1 VIFAKKEIPG
11 EVRESAG
18 QRAKGK
24 GKIAA
29 LTYPMGGGAERIGN
43 YGD

>member
-1 VIFAKKEIPG
+1 MSDIRKEEIRG

-18 QRAKGK
+18 LRAKGK

-29 LTYPMGGGAERIGN
+29 LTYPMGAGLNG
-43 YGD
+43 